1 MPLCSLLS
9 VRHSCLTAVVKC
21 AARLCDAAR
30 SLRQRCVVVIL
41 FGERGI
47 CYVTGAPA
55 PGRRVCCR
63 LGVCGACSLLG
74 CAARVTGR
82 VGAVNGWEVVF
93 GVGVFA
99 CWVSRLGLLAVVGEA
114 VLCILSSV
122 VSLVVESVG
131 AGCSRSRCLWC
142 PSRVEPGCIF
152 QVSSL
157 SLRGSCILFW
167 VSCGRSGSLGLWWG
181 QSLW

>member
-1 MPLCSLLS
+1 MRPPGVHALFGDFAHASLL
-9 VRHSCLTAVVKC
+9 TAQCETQLSYGGREMCSATMRCC
-21 AARLCDAAR
+21 ALSSAALCGGYTFRRAGHM
-30 SLRQRCVVVIL
+30 LC
-41 FGERGI
+41 
-47 CYVTGAPA
+47 TGAPA

-74 CAARVTGR
+74 CAARVTRR

-122 VSLVVESVG
+122 G
-131 AGCSRSRCLWC
+131 
-142 PSRVEPGCIF
+142 
-152 QVSSL
+152 
-157 SLRGSCILFW
+157 
-167 VSCGRSGSLGLWWG
+167 
-181 QSLW
+181 